1 MLRRYTPS
9 VRIAGLCLA
18 LAIASAC
25 AQPAPPA
32 PSPHADKLRDQTD
45 KNLVRGKRNQQAAI
59 GNQHLPANRNH
70 PPSAPPAPEQ
80 PEPTGPDPR
89 NLQAPSFGD
98 RLNLTSPWLFN
109 TGSDNS
115 FASPT
120 LDDTTWQ
127 TVDTRKPLFIN
138 MLFNLNE
145 VWYRAH
151 IHLAPGSHNLA
162 LTVADFGGSYRV
174 YANGQEIGGH
184 GTMSGR
190 GEYLIS
196 PSATYPIPDSA
207 LTQPDLVLAIHAFL
221 GTVDRATFTL
231 KDGLSGNSSVYLG
244 PAPLLQRDQE
254 AYFVNTVKESASI
267 LTLWAVLLLLATAL
281 AFLIPNVPFY
291 PLLAIYAG
299 GHLIGRTL
307 LDYNQYH
314 YYSRSYWL
322 GWPINLA
329 FIASQLA
336 GLEFCRIVAGTPR
349 RKILTIVQTFYVLAL
364 ASLIPAVMGYLSF
377 GIYAVLERIAAFLL
391 LGAIFVLVLL
401 GVRRK
406 KQDAY
411 ILAAFA
417 GVYLFY
423 FLLWQALQ
431 YIVFDYAVLN
441 QLSDWIE
448 ARFRPGPTGDF
459 TIVAAFLALII
470 LRTLRI
476 VRERASIANEIEAA
490 RTMQQLLLARSTE
503 PTPGFSVETVYLPA
517 GEVGGDFFLV
527 SPCTDE
533 HSETSLTVIVGDVS
547 GKGLRAAMRVS
558 MILGVLRREPSREP
572 AAMLHGLNQALLDQG
587 DLGFTTAC
595 CLRLFPDGRFTAAN
609 AGHIAPYLA
618 GPGTSR
624 EIATPPALPLGL
636 APDQDYE
643 VFSGHLPP
651 GHKLVLLSDGVLEA
665 RSHKGELFGFD
676 RLLPLTRLPAAD
688 IAKVAQDFGQDDDIT
703 VLTIACTGP
712 IARPAPAPPPR
723 IQPVYAPPPPL
734 TVARTPAPP
743 PPPPIPTF

>member
-1 MLRRYTPS
+1 MLRRFIQCL
-9 VRIAGLCLA
+9 RIPGLYLA
-18 LAIASAC
+18 LALACASAC
-25 AQPAPPA
+25 AQPSLPPPPPLPPGA
-32 PSPHADKLRDQTD
+32 GQIPGQIQ
-45 KNLVRGKRNQQAAI
+45 KNIARGNRNRQAALA
-59 GNQHLPANRNH
+59 NEHAMTNPDKPA
-70 PPSAPPAPEQ
+70 
-80 PEPTGPDPR
+80 PTGPDPR
-89 NLQAPSFGD
+89 NLQAPPFGD

-109 TGSDNS
+109 RGPGEA

-120 LDDTTWQ
+120 FDDSTWQ
-127 TVDTRKPLFIN
+127 AIDTSKPLFVN

-145 VWYRAH
+145 IWYRAH
-151 IHLAPGSHNLA
+151 IHLTPGSHNLA
-162 LTVADFGGSYRV
+162 VTVADFGGSYRV
-174 YANGQEIGGH
+174 LANGQEIGGH
-184 GTMSGR
+184 GNMSGR
-190 GEYLIS
+190 GEYLIT
-196 PSATYPIPDSA
+196 PSDTYPIPDSA
-207 LTQPDLVLAIHAFL
+207 LTQPDLVIVIHAFI

-231 KDGLSGNSSVYLG
+231 KDGLSSNSSVYLG
-244 PAPLLQRDQE
+244 PTPLLQRDQE

-267 LTLWAVLLLLATAL
+267 LTLWAVLLLLAIAL
-281 AFLIPNVPFY
+281 SFLIPRVPFY
-291 PLLAIYAG
+291 PMLAVYAG

-314 YYSRSYWL
+314 YYSRSHWL
-322 GWPINLA
+322 AWPINLA

-336 GLEFCRIVAGTPR
+336 GLEFCRIIAGTPH
-349 RKILTIVQTFYVLAL
+349 RKFFNVFQTFYVLAM
-364 ASLIPAVMGYLSF
+364 ASLIPAVMGSISF
-377 GIYAVLERIAAFLL
+377 SIYAVLERAASILL
-391 LGAIFVLVLL
+391 LAVIFVLIAL

-411 ILAAFA
+411 ILSAVAFLYIF
-417 GVYLFY
+417 YLTV
-423 FLLWQALQ
+423 WKALQ
-431 YIVFDYAVLN
+431 YIVFDYAILN

-459 TIVAAFLALII
+459 AIVAAFLALII
-470 LRTLRI
+470 IRTLRI

-503 PTPGFSVETVYLPA
+503 PTPGFTVDTVYLPA

-527 SPCTDE
+527 SPCTDDE
-533 HSETSLTVIVGDVS
+533 SDTSLTVIVGDVS

-572 AAMLHGLNQALLDQG
+572 AAMLHGLNQALLTQG
-587 DLGFTTAC
+587 ELGFTTAC

-624 EIATPPALPLGL
+624 EIATPPSLPLGL

-643 VFSGHLPP
+643 VFEGHLPP

-665 RSHKGELFGFD
+665 RSPKGELFGFD

-712 IARPAPAPPPR
+712 TARPTPPPPPR
-723 IQPVYAPPPPL
+723 IPTLYAPPPLQP
-734 TVARTPAPP
+734 TTARAPAPH
-743 PPPPIPTF
+743 PPPPIPNF